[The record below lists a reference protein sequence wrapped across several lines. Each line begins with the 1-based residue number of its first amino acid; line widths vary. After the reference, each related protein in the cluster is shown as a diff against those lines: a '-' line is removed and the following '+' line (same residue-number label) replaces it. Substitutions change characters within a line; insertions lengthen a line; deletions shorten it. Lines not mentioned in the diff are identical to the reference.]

1 MHLTRHTDYA
11 FRTLIFLG
19 LKPRED
25 LSRIKEIAD
34 AYDIS
39 DNHLMKVV
47 QRLGQVGFVETLR
60 GRQGG
65 LRLAKDPT
73 EIGLGEVVRACED
86 DLRLVECRRSG
97 KGACTISPC
106 CALPPILDEA
116 LSAFLTVLDKYTL
129 DDLLKSRRRLHRF
142 LIEVPEPEFEVVGD
156 QNG

>member
-19 LKPRED
+19 LKPREE
-25 LSRIKEIAD
+25 LSRIKEISD

-39 DNHLMKVV
+39 ENHLMKVV
-47 QRLGQVGFVETLR
+47 QRLGQVGFVETIR

-65 LRLAKDPT
+65 LRLARDAA

-86 DLRLVECRRSG
+86 DLRLVECRRAG
-97 KGACTISPC
+97 GGACTISPC

-116 LSAFLTVLDKYTL
+116 LSAFLTVLDKYSL
-129 DDLLKSRRRLHRF
+129 DDLLKSRGRLHRF
-142 LIEVPEPEFEVVGD
+142 LIAIPEPALEVAGD